1 MKRWQ
6 KWALGI
12 TLPAMA
18 LGAVGY
24 AKRTDL
30 VLALAARQMSH
41 DIAPNR
47 PIPWQ
52 QGPDKAAQPI
62 EQRHGARRARTG
74 PTWFSSCWITWGS
87 TT

>member
-47 PIPWQ
+47 PIPGSKGQ
-52 QGPDKAAQPI
+52 T
-62 EQRHGARRARTG
+62 RRPSQSISAH
-74 PTWFSSCWITWGS
+74 PTWFSSCWMTWGS

>member
-12 TLPAMA
+12 TLPAVA

-24 AKRTDL
+24 AKRTAI

-41 DIAPNR
+41 EIGPNR
-47 PIPWQ
+47 PFP
-52 QGPDKAAQPI
+52 GS
-62 EQRHGARRARTG
+62 RARQKLQRR
-74 PTWFSSCWITWGS
+74 
-87 TT
+87 